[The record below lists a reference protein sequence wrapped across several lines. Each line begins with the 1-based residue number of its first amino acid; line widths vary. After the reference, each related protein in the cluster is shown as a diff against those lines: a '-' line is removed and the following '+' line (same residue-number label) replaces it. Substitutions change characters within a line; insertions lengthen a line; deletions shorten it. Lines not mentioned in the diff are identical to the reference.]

1 MSEIDDPMWRQASW
15 PSEGRLTLSIYGS
28 LLFLISAVG
37 GVILARE
44 GRGVLICL
52 AVTVVA
58 LCCHPAA
65 LPGLWRR
72 RFWLLTFLSLI
83 ITGGLALGEKYDLFI
98 GPVAFSSQGFL
109 LGLQMTVRAVTILM
123 TTSVFTRLTSVGDL
137 AALLSGWGMG
147 ELGFVLGLA
156 VNLLPVV
163 RRISANTLTAMRLR
177 GGFRRHRLRAL
188 RLMLVTILVNVL
200 RYGDEMVCAAEARA
214 FNNTRL
220 RLRPPAMTRNDVLA
234 VVFLLFVVSAVLL

>member
-1 MSEIDDPMWRQASW
+1 MWRQASW
-15 PSEGRLTLSIYGS
+15 PSEGWLTLSIYGS

-37 GVILARE
+37 GVILVR
-44 GRGVLICL
+44 GVRGVLIFL
-52 AVTVVA
+52 AVMVVA
-58 LCCHPAA
+58 LCCYPAA
-65 LPGLWRR
+65 LHRLWRW
-72 RFWLLTFLSLI
+72 RFWLLTFPSLI
-83 ITGGLALGEKYDLFI
+83 IMGGLALGEKYDLFI
-98 GPVAFSSQGFL
+98 GPLAFSTQGFL
-109 LGLQMTVRAVTILM
+109 LGLQMTVRAITILM
-123 TTSVFTRLTSVGDL
+123 AMSIFSRLTSVGDL

-188 RLMLVTILVNVL
+188 RLVLVTILVNVL
-200 RYGDEMVCAAEARA
+200 RYGDEMVCAAETRA

-220 RLRPPAMTRNDVLA
+220 RVRRPATTRDDVLA
-234 VVFLLFVVSAVLL
+234 VAFLLFVISLVL